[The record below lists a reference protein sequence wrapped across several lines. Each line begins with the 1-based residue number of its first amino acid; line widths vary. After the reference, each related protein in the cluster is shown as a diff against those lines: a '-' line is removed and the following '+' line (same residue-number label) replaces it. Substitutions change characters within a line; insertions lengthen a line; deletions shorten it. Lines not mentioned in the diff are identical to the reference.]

1 MEEKK
6 SKVVIEPNYFDELFY
21 SSIESSCDLKVP
33 ETPPKWLDENLYLE
47 GKKFFWD
54 NVILVFMVYCQN
66 LIVGL
71 SVPNLW

>member
-1 MEEKK
+1 MEQNK
-6 SKVVIEPNYFDELFY
+6 SEVVIKPNYFDSLFY
-21 SSIESSCDLKVP
+21 SSIDSSCDLKVA
-33 ETPPKWLDENLYLE
+33 ENPPKWLDKDLYLE

-54 NVILVFMVYCQN
+54 HVLIVFLVYCQN